1 MLMASHLGAALAL
14 LRGLGQEGAF
24 TSDFLHGLENPTW
37 SPKKAL
43 SLSSLNETSSSSSQ
57 C

>member
-24 TSDFLHGLENPTW
+24 KSDFLHGLDNPTW

-43 SLSSLNETSSSSSQ
+43 SLSSLNESPSSSSQ
-57 C
+57 R